1 MLTTK
6 EQEKLKDILFSE
18 IFDITYES
26 CNFYESDKYH
36 IYTLASKHFTIYI
49 STNTNTSSFCIK
61 VLYID
66 KENDIDISDL
76 FSDEEIIDIL
86 KNTKKRQIEL
96 ERKAKEEEK
105 ERKENIL
112 RKFIKKF
119 K

>member
-6 EQEKLKDILFSE
+6 EQEKLKNILFSE
-18 IFDITYES
+18 EFNITYES
-26 CNFYESDKYH
+26 RNFYESDVYH
-36 IYTLASKHFTIYI
+36 IYTLASKYFTIYI

-66 KENDIDISDL
+66 KENEIDISDL
-76 FSDEEIIDIL
+76 LSDEEIINIL
-86 KNTKKRQIEL
+86 KNIKKRQIEL
-96 ERKAKEEEK
+96 ERKAEEEK
-105 ERKENIL
+105 KEREENIL